1 MVSVCDHHHF
11 GATCSLVRQIKPLP
25 PPIAFS
31 NSLTPQQQS
40 GHLLTVILKQKG
52 SVCYIYS
59 VLCYNHFTSVFLCV
73 VCVCV
78 CAHVCVCVCVCYM
91 LIALHSAPE
100 ATLPPFLS
108 TLSIPFLK
116 IFVIASRAVCCP
128 MTELAFYCCNKIPKI
143 TDSRRIRVLWPSVL
157 EVWCHGWSC

>member
-11 GATCSLVRQIKPLP
+11 GATCSLVRQIQPLP

-59 VLCYNHFTSVFLCV
+59 VLCYNHFTSMFLCV

-78 CAHVCVCVCVCYM
+78 CAHVCVCVCVCVLY
-91 LIALHSAPE
+91 ADS
-100 ATLPPFLS
+100 T
-108 TLSIPFLK
+108 TLSPRGQTTSFSIYSLYPL
-116 IFVIASRAVCCP
+116 
-128 MTELAFYCCNKIPKI
+128 PKDI
-143 TDSRRIRVLWPSVL
+143 CDSIKGCMLSYD
-157 EVWCHGWSC
+157 